1 MVQQRSKANAPAKIA
16 IGTRGESAWDMAL
29 RQYDRAADKLNVNP
43 SVRGVLRLPKR
54 EVTVHFPV
62 QMDDGSTTIFTGYRV
77 WHNVTRGP
85 AKGGIRYH
93 PSTDLDEVRALAMWM
108 TWKCACVKIPY
119 GGAKGG
125 VTCDPKAMSQRELER
140 MTRRYTTELA
150 EVIGPDTD
158 IPAPDVNTNPQVMA
172 WIMDTYS
179 MHHGHSIPGV
189 VTGKPLSIGGSEG
202 RIEATGHGVVYMI
215 QEAAKALNVE
225 IDGARA
231 AVQGF
236 GNAGAS
242 TARFLEE
249 VGARVIAVS
258 DSRGGV
264 FNGDG
269 LDLALVTR
277 HKEETGSVV
286 GTPRT
291 SPVSNPDLL
300 ELECDILV
308 PAALEGIITDRNA
321 GSVKARIVAEAAN
334 GPTTPEADEILR
346 GKGVF
351 LIPDVLCN
359 AGGVTVSYF
368 EWVQDREE
376 FFWSLEEINA
386 RLRRV
391 MVRAFDDVYRTSV
404 EHDVDMRL
412 AAYML
417 AVSRVAEATLTRGI
431 YP

>member
-1 MVQQRSKANAPAKIA
+1 MTHPQVGAAGPAETAARSPWDIA
-16 IGTRGESAWDMAL
+16 RE
-29 RQYDRAADKLNVNP
+29 QYDRAADKLNLGP
-43 SVRGVLRLPKR
+43 AVRDVLRHPKR

-62 QMDDGSTTIFTGYRV
+62 QLDDGSTRVFTGYRV

-93 PSTDLDEVRALAMWM
+93 PQTDLDDMRALAMWM

-125 VTCDPKAMSQRELER
+125 ITCDPKLLSLRELER
-140 MTRRYTTELA
+140 LTRRYTTEIADML
-150 EVIGPDTD
+150 GPDSD
-158 IPAPDVNTNPQVMA
+158 IPAPDVNTNAQVMA
-172 WIMDTYS
+172 WLMDTYS
-179 MHHGHSIPGV
+179 MHRGYSVPGV
-189 VTGKPLSIGGSEG
+189 VTGKPVSIGGSEG
-202 RIEATGHGVVYMI
+202 RLEATGHGVVYTI
-215 QEAAKALNVE
+215 QEAAKVLGLELN
-225 IDGARA
+225 GARV

-236 GNAGAS
+236 GNAGQAS
-242 TARFLEE
+242 ARFLAEL
-249 VGARVIAVS
+249 GARVVAVS

-264 FNGDG
+264 FVGDG

-277 HKEETGSVV
+277 HKQETGSVV
-286 GTPRT
+286 ETPRT
-291 SPVSNPDLL
+291 RPISNAELL
-300 ELECDILV
+300 TVDCDILV
-308 PAALEGIITDRNA
+308 PAALESVLTAQNA
-321 GSVKARIVAEAAN
+321 PHVRARLIAEAAN
-334 GPTTPEADEILR
+334 GPTTPEADDIFRTRDITVL
-346 GKGVF
+346 
-351 LIPDVLCN
+351 PDVLCN

-376 FFWSLEEINA
+376 FFWTIDEINA

-391 MVRAFDDVYRTSV
+391 MVRAFEDVHRTAV